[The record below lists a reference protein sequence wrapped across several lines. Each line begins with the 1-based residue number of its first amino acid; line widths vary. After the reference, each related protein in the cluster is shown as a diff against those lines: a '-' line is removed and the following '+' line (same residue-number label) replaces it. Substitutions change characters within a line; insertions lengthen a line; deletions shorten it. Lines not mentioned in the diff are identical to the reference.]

1 MALPLYE
8 MTISDDMA
16 SDLEVTAIA
25 LVDEP
30 AIMVNWQAFKTQPGR
45 MNFATVSDDE
55 RLIIG
60 PAMIP
65 DMKIYRNDTEANGLG
80 EYNVFFSKDTV
91 KKIAEKYYAKGFQ
104 GSANIMHDAGQK
116 VDGVNYFLSW
126 IKDDAKG
133 MIGLS
138 GDYPNGT
145 WFVGARVNNS
155 DAWAKVKSGAIKGFS
170 VEGMFEYTATQ
181 VVEPD
186 TLAADALMQ
195 KIKEILNGI
204 ND

>member
-8 MTISDDMA
+8 MTISDEMT

-30 AIMVNWQAFKTQPGR
+30 AIQVNWQAFTAQSAQ
-45 MNFATVSDDE
+45 MNFATINEDE

-65 DMKIYRNDTEANGLG
+65 DMKIYRNDTEPDGLG
-80 EYNVFFSKDTV
+80 EYNVFFSKNTV
-91 KKIAEKYYAKGFQ
+91 KKIAEKFYAKGFQ

-116 VDGVNYFLSW
+116 VEGVNYFLSW

-133 MIGLS
+133 MIGLA

-145 WFVGARVNNS
+145 WFVGARVNNP
-155 DAWAKVKSGAIKGFS
+155 DVWAKIKSGAIKGFS
-170 VEGMFEYTATQ
+170 VEGMFQYASTPT
-181 VVEPD
+181 VVDASE
-186 TLAADALMQ
+186 TLLQ